1 MKRREKVAES
11 PARTH
16 LLTCLEVLPPGSGA
30 SGPRTPKPTL
40 SWSLSLGQ
48 GWALSCAGSFGC
60 VLPAAG
66 PAHII
71 HLRPGTPQS
80 VRALGDLRAPIKP
93 SQPSHK
99 KRLIF
104 DDLKGLVPEEECR
117 GEGGGETLKKTKRTV
132 IRCPRRRRH
141 GAGCVLSVI
150 LTKPAP
156 PPPAPLHGSSTETR
170 EKQAEGTGPV
180 CRTTRPPC
188 PRHRVRG

>member
-1 MKRREKVAES
+1 MGLTLPGLWGPETGQEMNQVKRREKVAES

-104 DDLKGLVPEEECR
+104 DDLKNISQWREMLNARKTQQVVISLTVFDARKRGL
-117 GEGGGETLKKTKRTV
+117 
-132 IRCPRRRRH
+132 
-141 GAGCVLSVI
+141 
-150 LTKPAP
+150 
-156 PPPAPLHGSSTETR
+156 
-170 EKQAEGTGPV
+170 
-180 CRTTRPPC
+180 
-188 PRHRVRG
+188 